1 MFERMKE
8 KKKEVRV
15 VRRIVLI
22 VALILLVII
31 GIAGFQ
37 TYSYITSGLEPVDP
51 DSEEVATVEVP
62 IGSSLDSIAALL
74 EENGIIEDARIYEY
88 YIEFHKECEFQTGS
102 YDLLPSMT

>member
-1 MFERMKE
+1 MEKPSKKEIMFERMKE

-37 TYSYITSGLEPVDP
+37 TYNYITNGLEPVNP
-51 DSEEVATVEVP
+51 DSEEVVQT
-62 IGSSLDSIAALL
+62 
-74 EENGIIEDARIYEY
+74 
-88 YIEFHKECEFQTGS
+88 FQ
-102 YDLLPSMT
+102 